1 MSRVYGYPRISKPSQ
16 RIDRQRENILKLYPE
31 AILYEEVYTGRKIVG
46 RKRFNQLLKV
56 VESGDTIVFDSV
68 SRMSRNA
75 DEGTKLYFELFD
87 RGINLVFL
95 KENYINTDVYRNTL
109 QNHIELT
116 NSSVD
121 IILSALNEYLKELAK
136 EQIRIAFEQSEK
148 EVEDLRVRTREGI
161 REARKRGK
169 QIGQK
174 KGATY
179 NIKKKEKAMK
189 DIQKYSRSFQGSL
202 TDVETMKLVGIS
214 DKTYYK
220 YKKEL
225 TEKLIAEQDI

>member
-169 QIGQK
+169 QIGQV

-189 DIQKYSRSFQGSL
+189 DIQKYSRSFSGNL
-202 TDVETMKLVGIS
+202 TDLETMKLVGIS

-225 TEKLIAEQDI
+225 TEKLIAEQIS